1 MNNKELDIIFDAE
14 VFGGPQEKEYK
25 DFCKSIKRLSSIKDK
40 GNITQE
46 IIEYREKT
54 NENIPIETDYSFW
67 KKITYI
73 QYLLDLIEQGAVFKK
88 LKKQDGLCL
97 VTSPDK
103 NNFDSYRRILTLRRD
118 DQLRVDSV
126 KDFDNTYIVETEA
139 QLLQT
144 FLGVIED
151 ADVLSGWN
159 SEGYDIPYTVNRILK
174 VLSKDDAR
182 QLCLWNLPPRSSR
195 CP

>member
-14 VFGGPQEKEYK
+14 IFGGPQEKEYK

-54 NENIPIETDYSFW
+54 NEKIPIETDYSFW

-88 LKKQDGLCL
+88 LKNSGDHLIFFYRFI
-97 VTSPDK
+97 VK
-103 NNFDSYRRILTLRRD
+103 NLIYF
-118 DQLRVDSV
+118 
-126 KDFDNTYIVETEA
+126 
-139 QLLQT
+139 
-144 FLGVIED
+144 VIIFICFHRFFRHYLE
-151 ADVLSGWN
+151 V
-159 SEGYDIPYTVNRILK
+159 
-174 VLSKDDAR
+174 
-182 QLCLWNLPPRSSR
+182 PRF
-195 CP
+195 